1 MTPRDGQLHEVSVKI
16 GELLAKVE
24 VLNDTHITAAA
35 DRARMQSKMD
45 SVMTDVGHLKRD
57 VAETKRDIADMKP
70 SVQRYNSDR
79 SRIMGG
85 VAVVGSLFG
94 AAASFGL
101 AWLKK
106 VFDI

>member
-1 MTPRDGQLHEVSVKI
+1 MTQGGQLHEVSLKI

-24 VLNDTHITAAA
+24 GLTETHITAAA

-45 SVMTDVGHLKRD
+45 SVMLDVGQLKND
-57 VAETKRDIADMKP
+57 VADTKRDISDMKP

-85 VAVVGSLFG
+85 VAVVGSIFG

-101 AWLKK
+101 AWVKK
-106 VFDI
+106 VFDV

>member
-1 MTPRDGQLHEVSVKI
+1 MSGQLHDVSMKI

-24 VLNDTHITAAA
+24 TLNDTHIAASA

-45 SVMTDVGHLKRD
+45 SVMSDVGQLKHD
-57 VAETKRDIADMKP
+57 VAATKADISEMKP

-79 SRIMGG
+79 SRVMGG
-85 VAVVGSLFG
+85 VAVVGSIFG

-101 AWLKK
+101 AWVRK
-106 VFDI
+106 VFDV